1 MAGGAF
7 FGSSFFTISDAALN
21 KQCFALCKGLTYV
34 CIPAS
39 VAVIADDAFAGS
51 GVVLLVPAGSYAAR
65 WAEEHDVPYL
75 IQ

>member
-39 VAVIADDAFAGS
+39 VAVIADDAFGKCDRLTIHGESGS
-51 GVVLLVPAGSYAAR
+51 FARSYAA
-65 WAEEHDVPYL
+65 
-75 IQ
+75 